1 MLSLARSNGVKFET
15 SLLGSVPAF
24 FVRKSGQNSPKS
36 RDLTGLAASDG
47 TDRSNDP
54 QGTYDPSIQN
64 WVAGLVLACVLGTAL
79 PLTLFFAVQDLAYQT
94 KERSAQ
100 AQAIAQSIAEN
111 GAIAM
116 QGGDRKKLEA
126 AITALSITSTKR
138 YVRVENVDGAPLA
151 EWGQATQLPDYSGA
165 LTPSISQQLLS
176 LLTTGSVD
184 TVVPVKLNGRQ
195 VGRVW
200 VVQAADD
207 VLNRFVRSIGLALG
221 FVLLVMAIARA
232 LLQRIQRAFL
242 EPISAL
248 NQSMTAL
255 AHSGTIPVPLA
266 QLGPGELNPLIGG
279 YNYLLEAMR
288 ERDREHDAN
297 RSALEAE
304 LTARTDDFLVARD
317 RAELASS
324 AKSQFL
330 ESLSHEVRTPMTGIQ
345 VVAEL
350 LGAEALP
357 PSGRRYVDAII
368 KSGRSLLASIGDI
381 LDIASIEGSKID
393 PEICVVDVVE
403 LVDATTTL
411 LFDHARSKGLELV
424 ASAHPCAPRLVAV
437 DGVRFSQVLA
447 HLISNALQFTT
458 AGHVLVRIEPD
469 PDAQFWRLI
478 VQDTG
483 PGMSEDKLAN
493 LFKESPRDQ
502 HTLAHPFEDTGL
514 GLKNSKRLV
523 EIMGGQIGA
532 ISKEGL
538 GTRVHVRLPAITN
551 ETPVYASPPDLALRT
566 VPARV
571 SICVERPVEA
581 WAIKRRFTAAH
592 GIISTTIEEV
602 PDLLI
607 CDLEHFSM
615 LPKGI
620 NPKKVVLIVNPADH
634 SADALVHAGLAVASL
649 QRPVRHADLDRLI
662 SALQQETG
670 FECAQAK
677 LETHPITVVYRGAKV
692 LVVDSDDVNRHVAVE
707 ALARFEIRA
716 DVAMDGQA
724 ALSKVAQF
732 PYDLVLVGR
741 LSADMDGYEL
751 ARAIRKREHDFG
763 LPRLAIV
770 GLSAQMAGHLN
781 KAWAQSGMDG
791 TLHRPFTWLNLGQ
804 VLKAHLPARLA
815 AANMAMGETGLLD
828 PYGAAANQA
837 LEASEEALFDE
848 SVIVPFLRDLKTHRR
863 DFVVRVVGLFNT
875 QAPAALN
882 ELQLALDGDD
892 LDGMLKISHS
902 LKAMSLNIGARVV
915 ARLAGS
921 IEAAARAHQ
930 MPVQGDIDQ
939 TSGAL
944 HRTLDRLSELME
956 ASFGLDDTQSV
967 NLEAKQSLL
976 EVMALAK
983 LTPEE
988 KIVREELEADLETGA
1003 LSIVY
1008 QPLFDRSGNHVVSAE
1023 ALLRWN
1029 RGERSR
1035 IGPDIFIPIAEK
1047 SGFIVH
1053 IGHYVRQ
1060 SVFADTQ
1067 DWGNF
1072 PIALNVSP
1080 LELMDENFVGDLKE
1094 LFSET
1099 GYDPTRVVLEV
1110 TETAF
1115 LGEPERV
1122 RALFSAIKAMGCK
1135 LALDDFGVGYS
1146 SLTTLHRFAFDK
1158 IKIDR
1163 EFVTSLDMDAKSSLE
1178 ALAIIQAV
1186 SSIGRAIGR
1195 EVIAEGVES
1204 ETQHAYLKT
1213 AGVHSLQGYLFG
1225 RPVPASEFERLY
1237 LNQPIS
1243 RKALAS

>member
-1 MLSLARSNGVKFET
+1 
-15 SLLGSVPAF
+15 
-24 FVRKSGQNSPKS
+24 VR
-36 RDLTGLAASDG
+36 L
-47 TDRSNDP
+47 
-54 QGTYDPSIQN
+54 I
-64 WVAGLVLACVLGTAL
+64 
-79 PLTLFFAVQDLAYQT
+79 
-94 KERSAQ
+94 
-100 AQAIAQSIAEN
+100 
-111 GAIAM
+111 
-116 QGGDRKKLEA
+116 
-126 AITALSITSTKR
+126 
-138 YVRVENVDGAPLA
+138 
-151 EWGQATQLPDYSGA
+151 
-165 LTPSISQQLLS
+165 
-176 LLTTGSVD
+176 
-184 TVVPVKLNGRQ
+184 
-195 VGRVW
+195 
-200 VVQAADD
+200 QAADD
-207 VLNRFVRSIGLALG
+207 VIERFFQSIGLALIFTIG
-221 FVLLVMAIARA
+221 ALFIAGAIVRRIRHLMLVPVTSIT
-232 LLQRIQRAFL
+232 
-242 EPISAL
+242 
-248 NQSMTAL
+248 QSMLTLAQKGSLPPPVQSNSPDELSPLLNGYNTLLAAL
-255 AHSGTIPVPLA
+255 A
-266 QLGPGELNPLIGG
+266 E
-279 YNYLLEAMR
+279 R
-288 ERDREHDAN
+288 ERVHGAN
-297 RSALEAE
+297 KGALEAE
-304 LTARTDDFLVARD
+304 LISRTDDFLIARD
-317 RAELASS
+317 RAEQASS
-324 AKSQFL
+324 AKSEFL
-330 ESLSHEVRTPMTGIQ
+330 ESLSHEIRTPMTGIQ

-350 LGAEALP
+350 LAAEALP
-357 PSGRRYVDAII
+357 TSARRYVDAIV
-368 KSGRSLLASIGDI
+368 KSGRSLLAGISDI
-381 LDIASIEGSKID
+381 LDISGNEGGRSN
-393 PEICVVDVVE
+393 PEICVVDVVD
-403 LVDATTTL
+403 LVDATVTL
-411 LFDHARSKGLELV
+411 FFDQARSKGLELI

-437 DGVRFSQVLA
+437 DSVRFGQVLA
-447 HLISNALQFTT
+447 HLISNALKFTA

-469 PDAQFWRLI
+469 ADAQFWRVI

-483 PGMSEDKLAN
+483 PGMAEDKLEN
-493 LFKESPRDQ
+493 LFKDSPKDHQ
-502 HTLAHPFEDTGL
+502 TTLHPFADAGV
-514 GLKNSKRLV
+514 GLKNSKRLI
-523 EIMGGQIGA
+523 ENMGGQIGA

-538 GTRVHVRLPAITN
+538 GTRVHVRLPAIAN
-551 ETPVYASPPDLALRT
+551 ETPVYATPPDLALRA

-581 WAIKRRFTAAH
+581 WAITRRFTAAH
-592 GIISTTIEEV
+592 GVISTTAQEI

-607 CDLEHFSM
+607 CDLENFTL
-615 LPKGI
+615 LPKGF
-620 NPKKVVLIVNPADH
+620 NPKTIVLIADPTDH
-634 SADALVHAGLAVASL
+634 SADALVQAGHAIASL

-662 SALQQETG
+662 GALQQETG
-670 FECAQAK
+670 FALIQSK
-677 LETHPITVVYRGAKV
+677 LEAHPISVVYRGAKV
-692 LVVDSDDVNRHVAVE
+692 LVMDADDVNRHVAVE

-716 DVAMDGQA
+716 DVAMDGPTA
-724 ALSKVAQF
+724 FAKITQF
-732 PYDLVLVGR
+732 PYDLLLVG
-741 LSADMDGYEL
+741 SATPDMEGYEL
-751 ARAIRKREHDFG
+751 TRAIRKRESELG
-763 LPRLAIV
+763 LPHLAIIA
-770 GLSAQMAGHLN
+770 LSGQVAGAAA
-781 KAWAQSGMDG
+781 KSWARSGIDG
-791 TLHRPFTWLNLGQ
+791 ILHRPFNWLSIGEM
-804 VLKAHLPARLA
+804 LKAHLPSRLA
-815 AANMAMGETGLLD
+815 AANMNMAETGLLD
-828 PYGAAANQA
+828 PFNGAANQA

-875 QAPAALN
+875 QAPAALTD
-882 ELQLALDGDD
+882 LQLALDGDD
-892 LDGMLKISHS
+892 LESMIKTAHS
-902 LKAMSLNIGARVV
+902 LKSMSLNIGARVV

-921 IEAAARAHQ
+921 LEAAARAHQ

-967 NLEAKQSLL
+967 NLESKQTLV

-988 KIVREELEADLETGA
+988 KLVREELEADLETGA

-1023 ALLRWN
+1023 ALLRWD

-1080 LELMDENFVGDLKE
+1080 LELMDENFVGDLKD

-1122 RALFSAIKAMGCK
+1122 RALFSAIKEMGCK

-1195 EVIAEGVES
+1195 EVIAEGVET
-1204 ETQHAYLKT
+1204 ETQHAYLKS

-1225 RPVPASEFERLY
+1225 RPVPASEFARLY
-1237 LNQPIS
+1237 LDQPAS

>member
-1 MLSLARSNGVKFET
+1 MKFET
-15 SLLGSVPAF
+15 SLLGSVPVF
-24 FVRKSGQNSPKS
+24 IEQKNGRNSPKS
-36 RDLTGLAASDG
+36 RDLTGLAASKG
-47 TDRSNDP
+47 TDGSEDP
-54 QGTYDPSIQN
+54 PGTNDPSIQS
-64 WVAGLVLACVLGTAL
+64 WVGGLVLACLLGTAL
-79 PLTLFFAVQDLAYQT
+79 PLTLFFAVQDFAHQT
-94 KERSAQ
+94 QERWAQ
-100 AQAIAQSIAEN
+100 THAIAQSIADQSAIASQN
-111 GAIAM
+111 GDRGKLAGAINT
-116 QGGDRKKLEA
+116 L
-126 AITALSITSTKR
+126 TNTSTKR
-138 YVRVENVDGAPLA
+138 YVRIENLDGASLA
-151 EWGQATQLPDYSGA
+151 EVGQATSLSDQAWSNQP
-165 LTPSISQQLLS
+165 TITQQMWS
-176 LLTTGSVD
+176 LLTTGYVD
-184 TVVPVKLNGRQ
+184 AVVPVKFNGRP
-195 VGRVW
+195 VGRVK
-200 VVQAADD
+200 VIQAADD
-207 VLNRFVRSIGLALG
+207 VFGQFVRSIGLALG
-221 FVLLVMAIARA
+221 FVLLVAAIARA
-232 LLQRIQRAFL
+232 ILQRIQRAFL
-242 EPISAL
+242 EPISTL
-248 NQSMTAL
+248 THSMTTL
-255 AHSGTIPVPLA
+255 AHSDNLPMPLS
-266 QLGPGELNPLIGG
+266 QLAPRELNPLIGG
-279 YNYLLEAMR
+279 YNSLLEAMA
-288 ERDREHDAN
+288 ERARDHVAN
-297 RSALEAE
+297 RLALEAE
-304 LTARTDDFLVARD
+304 LTTRTDDFLIARD
-317 RAELASS
+317 RAEQASS

-330 ESLSHEVRTPMTGIQ
+330 ESLSHEIRTPMTGIQ

-350 LGAEALP
+350 LGAEALT
-357 PSGRRYVDAII
+357 PSARRYVDAIV

-381 LDIASIEGSKID
+381 LDIASIEGSKSD

-437 DGVRFSQVLA
+437 DGVRFGQVLT

-458 AGHVLVRIEPD
+458 AGHVLVRVEPD

-483 PGMSEDKLAN
+483 PGMSEEKLAN
-493 LFKESPRDQ
+493 LFKDSPKDLQ
-502 HTLAHPFEDTGL
+502 SAAHPFEDTGL
-514 GLKNSKRLV
+514 GLKNSRRLV

-538 GTRVHVRLPAITN
+538 GTRVHVRLPAIAD

-592 GIISTTIEEV
+592 GIISTTIEDV

-620 NPKKVVLIVNPADH
+620 NPKTIVLIVNPADH

-662 SALQQETG
+662 GALQQETG
-670 FECAQAK
+670 FACPEAK

-692 LVVDSDDVNRHVAVE
+692 LVVDTDDVNRHVAVE

-741 LSADMDGYEL
+741 LVADMDGYEL

-770 GLSAQMAGHLN
+770 ALSAQLAGPLN

-791 TLHRPFTWLNLGQ
+791 ILQRPLTWLNLGQ

-815 AANMAMGETGLLD
+815 AANMTMAETGLLD
-828 PYGAAANQA
+828 PYSAANQA

-892 LDGMLKISHS
+892 LDSMLKIAHS

-967 NLEAKQSLL
+967 TLEAKQSLL

-1094 LFSET
+1094 LFLET

-1195 EVIAEGVES
+1195 EVIAEGVET

-1225 RPVPASEFERLY
+1225 KPVPASEFERLY

>member
-1 MLSLARSNGVKFET
+1 VKFET
-15 SLLGSVPAF
+15 SLLGSAPVLF
-24 FVRKSGQNSPKS
+24 LQKNGQNSPKS
-36 RDLTGLAASDG
+36 RNLTGLAASDR
-47 TDRSNDP
+47 TDRSKDP
-54 QGTYDPSIQN
+54 ISSQNPSIQN
-64 WVAGLVLACVLGTAL
+64 WMAGLVFACLLGTAL
-79 PLTLFFAVQDLAYQT
+79 PLTLFFAIQDLAHQT
-94 KERSAQ
+94 RERWAQ
-100 AQAIAQSIAEN
+100 AHALAQSIAN
-111 GAIAM
+111 HSAVAI
-116 QGGDRKKLEA
+116 QSRDRSKLSA
-126 AITALSITSTKR
+126 TIADLSTTSSPR
-138 YVRVENVDGAPLA
+138 LVRIEHVDGAPLA
-151 EWGQATQLPDYSGA
+151 EMGEVTA
-165 LTPSISQQLLS
+165 LSDHAQVEFPTTYQQMRS
-176 LLTTGSVD
+176 FLTTGSVG
-184 TVVPVKLNGRQ
+184 TLVPVKLDGKP

-200 VVQAADD
+200 VIQADD
-207 VLNRFVRSIGLALG
+207 AILKRFVQSIGLVLG
-221 FVLLVMAIARA
+221 FMLLVTLLARA
-232 LLQRIQRAFL
+232 MLQRFQRALFG
-242 EPISAL
+242 PISTL
-248 NQSMTAL
+248 TQSMMTL
-255 AHSGTIPVPLA
+255 AHSGDLPAPLPA
-266 QLGPGELNPLIGG
+266 LAPRELNPLIGG
-279 YNYLLEAMR
+279 YNSLLQAMR
-288 ERDREHDAN
+288 EREREQDAN

-304 LTARTDDFLVARD
+304 LTARTDDFLIARD
-317 RAELASS
+317 RAEQASS

-330 ESLSHEVRTPMTGIQ
+330 ESLSHEVRTPMTGLQ

-350 LGAEALP
+350 LSAEALP
-357 PSGRRYVDAII
+357 PSARRYVDAIV

-381 LDIASIEGSKID
+381 LDVARIEGSKSD

-403 LVDATTTL
+403 LVDATITL

-424 ASAHPCAPRLVAV
+424 ASAHPCAPKLVAV
-437 DGVRFSQVLA
+437 DAVRFGQVLA
-447 HLISNALQFTT
+447 HLISNALRFTA

-493 LFKESPRDQ
+493 LFKDSPKDQ
-502 HTLAHPFEDTGL
+502 HIVTHPFEDTGL

-538 GTRVHVRLPAITN
+538 GTRVHVRLPAITD

-607 CDLEHFSM
+607 CDLEHFAI

-620 NPKKVVLIVNPADH
+620 NPKKTVLIVNPADH

-662 SALQQETG
+662 GALQQEIG
-670 FECAQAK
+670 FESVQAK

-741 LSADMDGYEL
+741 LDADMDGFEL

-770 GLSAQMAGHLN
+770 GLSAQLAGPLS

-804 VLKAHLPARLA
+804 VLKAHLPGRLA
-815 AANMAMGETGLLD
+815 TANMAMAETGLLD
-828 PYGAAANQA
+828 PYGAANQA

-892 LDGMLKISHS
+892 LDGMLKIAHS

-921 IEAAARAHQ
+921 IEAAARAHH

-1029 RGERSR
+1029 RGERTR
-1035 IGPDIFIPIAEK
+1035 IGPDVFIPIAEK

-1080 LELMDENFVGDLKE
+1080 LELMDENFVGDLKD

-1195 EVIAEGVES
+1195 EVIAEGVET

-1225 RPVPASEFERLY
+1225 KPVPASEFERLY